1 MIVVTGGAGFVGS
14 NLVFKL
20 NAMGFNDILIV
31 EKLSKSSHQDNL
43 LDCQFRDIINID
55 VFLSTMQTKRG
66 YSDGIQTIFHQGA
79 NTDTTDLDK
88 KAMFQDNYDAS
99 IAIMNI
105 CLEQNI
111 PLIYASSASVYGDGS
126 TFVENPDNEV
136 ALNPY
141 AESKIRVD
149 NYFRSHRNKFKSQV
163 VSLRYFNVY
172 GPREKHKGSMASMV
186 YQLHCQLKQGN
197 TIKLFEG
204 SGGYESGEQRR
215 DFIYIDDVIKANIF
229 FMQNPK
235 ISGVFNIG
243 TGRSQ
248 TFNEVATAIIK
259 WHGHGEIKYIPFPPG
274 LKDRYQSYTQSDL
287 SLLRQAGYVET
298 FFSIEEGVNAYLDKI
313 ETKIE

>member
-20 NAMGFNDILIV
+20 NAMGFSDILIV

-99 IAIMNI
+99 ITIMNI

-111 PLIYASSASVYGDGS
+111 PLIYASSASVYGDRS
-126 TFVENPDNEV
+126 TFVENSDNEV
-136 ALNPY
+136 VLNPY
-141 AESKIRVD
+141 AESKVRVD
-149 NYFRSHRNKFKSQV
+149 NYFRSHKNQFKSQV

-172 GPREKHKGSMASMV
+172 GSREEHKGPMASMV

-204 SGGYESGEQRR
+204 SGGYDSGEQRR
-215 DFIYIDDVIKANIF
+215 DFIYIDDVIKTNIF
-229 FMQNPK
+229 FMQNPQ
-235 ISGVFNIG
+235 ISGIFNIG

-248 TFNEVATAIIK
+248 TFNEVAKAIIQ
-259 WHGHGEIKYIPFPPG
+259 WHEQGEIEYIPFPPG
-274 LKDRYQSYTQSDL
+274 LKDRYQSYTQGDL
-287 SLLRQAGYVET
+287 SQLRQAGYVDT
-298 FFSIEEGVNAYLDKI
+298 FFSVEEGVKAYLDKI
-313 ETKIE
+313 ETKK

>member
-43 LDCQFRDIINID
+43 LDCQVRDIINID
-55 VFLSTMQTKRG
+55 EFLSTMQRKRG

-105 CLEQNI
+105 CLEHKI
-111 PLIYASSASVYGDGS
+111 PLIYASSASVYGVGS

-141 AESKIRVD
+141 AESKLRVD

-215 DFIYIDDVIKANIF
+215 DFIYIDDVIKTNIF
-229 FMQNPK
+229 FMQNPQ
-235 ISGVFNIG
+235 ISGIFNIG

-248 TFNEVATAIIK
+248 TFNEVAKAIIQ
-259 WHGHGEIKYIPFPPG
+259 WHEQGEIEYIPFPPG

-298 FFSIEEGVNAYLDKI
+298 FYSIEEGVNAYLDKI

>member
-55 VFLSTMQTKRG
+55 EFLSSMQEKG
-66 YSDGIQTIFHQGA
+66 GHSDGIQTIFHQGA
-79 NTDTTDLDK
+79 NTDTTDIDK

-99 IAIMNI
+99 ITIMNI

-111 PLIYASSASVYGDGS
+111 PLIYASSASVYGDRS
-126 TFVENPDNEV
+126 TFVENSDNEV
-136 ALNPY
+136 VLNPY
-141 AESKIRVD
+141 AESKVRVD
-149 NYFRSHRNKFKSQV
+149 NYFRSHRNQFKSQV

-172 GPREKHKGSMASMV
+172 GSREKHKGPMASIV

-259 WHGHGEIKYIPFPPG
+259 WHGHGEIEYIPFPPG

>member
-20 NAMGFNDILIV
+20 NAMGFTDILIV

-43 LDCQFRDIINID
+43 LDCQFRDIIDIN
-55 VFLSTMQTKRG
+55 VFLSTMQKRKG
-66 YSDGIQTIFHQGA
+66 HSDGIQTIFHQGA
-79 NTDTTDLDK
+79 NTNTTDLDK

-99 IAIMNI
+99 IAIMDI
-105 CLEQNI
+105 CSEQNI
-111 PLIYASSASVYGDGS
+111 PLIYASSASVYGYES
-126 TFVENPDNEV
+126 TFVENSTNEV

-149 NYFRSHRNKFKSQV
+149 NYFRSHRNQFKSQV

-172 GPREKHKGSMASMV
+172 GSREEHKGPMASIV

-204 SGGYESGEQRR
+204 SGGYDSGEQRR
-215 DFIYIDDVIKANIF
+215 DFIYIDDVIKTNIF
-229 FMQNPK
+229 FMQNPQ
-235 ISGVFNIG
+235 ISGIFNIG

-248 TFNEVATAIIK
+248 TFNEVAKAIIQ
-259 WHGHGEIKYIPFPPG
+259 WHEQGEIEYIPFPPG
-274 LKDRYQSYTQSDL
+274 LKDRYQSYTQGDL
-287 SLLRQAGYVET
+287 SQLRQAGYVDT
-298 FFSIEEGVNAYLDKI
+298 FFSVEKGVKAYLDKI

>member
-1 MIVVTGGAGFVGS
+1 
-14 NLVFKL
+14 
-20 NAMGFNDILIV
+20 
-31 EKLSKSSHQDNL
+31 
-43 LDCQFRDIINID
+43 
-55 VFLSTMQTKRG
+55 MQTKRG

-99 IAIMNI
+99 ITIMNI

-111 PLIYASSASVYGDGS
+111 PLIYASSASVYGDRS
-126 TFVENPDNEV
+126 TFVENSDNEV
-136 ALNPY
+136 VLNPY
-141 AESKIRVD
+141 AESKVRVD
-149 NYFRSHRNKFKSQV
+149 NYFRSHKNQFKSQV

-172 GPREKHKGSMASMV
+172 GSREEHKGPMASIV

-259 WHGHGEIKYIPFPPG
+259 WHGHGEIEYIPFPPG

-298 FFSIEEGVNAYLDKI
+298 FFSIEEGVNEYKDKI